1 MSFERLAEFREA
13 IIQALRD
20 GQRSVRIDVGAERT
34 RLVWSRAGLEIIS
47 GDGVDVML
55 SPDVLARILQDMG
68 AAALALDERTE
79 WVDAK
84 EATP

>member
-1 MSFERLAEFREA
+1 M
-13 IIQALRD
+13 
-20 GQRSVRIDVGAERT
+20 RIDVGAERT